1 MHIDISKLKG
11 NTNTVNLSLNGNSN
25 NQYLHILIYDLIW
38 FLSLFSDYTEPI
50 INAPFGFDKKHMK
63 VPTNEERIKVS
74 ETDARTG

>member
-1 MHIDISKLKG
+1 MHIDSKLKG
-11 NTNTVNLSLNGNSN
+11 NKHTVNLSLNGISN
-25 NQYLHILIYDLIW
+25 NQYLHILIYDLVCF